1 MFKSSR
7 KIKERK
13 NLGNS
18 DDEIYRA
25 NAISL
30 RLSSNSKFPRR
41 KKISKNIVG
50 FLKQAIFSLC
60 LSSEMFDL

>member
-30 RLSSNSKFPRR
+30 RLSSNSKFPR
-41 KKISKNIVG
+41 KEIKILLDFLSKP
-50 FLKQAIFSLC
+50 FFSLC